1 MRQLAAPFGGLD
13 RIDPLPAQKQQKTR
27 TPKANDNSM
36 LLLVLGRKPRTPFG
50 NHNGCAPPK
59 IVGQNDFNG
68 LPQMERD
75 KLVAEWK
82 ALIRRDKVA
91 QVAPPTGGKTSL
103 RKLRTLTLDMKNAA
117 RVKPPANLG
126 YQGRMLNAP

>member
-1 MRQLAAPFGGLD
+1 
-13 RIDPLPAQKQQKTR
+13 
-27 TPKANDNSM
+27 
-36 LLLVLGRKPRTPFG
+36 
-50 NHNGCAPPK
+50 
-59 IVGQNDFNG
+59 
-68 LPQMERD
+68 MERD

-117 RVKPPANLG
+117 RVKPPANLAFPS
-126 YQGRMLNAP
+126 LTSTAP

>member
-1 MRQLAAPFGGLD
+1 
-13 RIDPLPAQKQQKTR
+13 
-27 TPKANDNSM
+27 
-36 LLLVLGRKPRTPFG
+36 
-50 NHNGCAPPK
+50 
-59 IVGQNDFNG
+59 
-68 LPQMERD
+68 MERD

-117 RVKPPANLG
+117 RVKPHANLALTVT
-126 YQGRMLNAP
+126 MFAAP